1 MNHAREEFAF
11 QTFTAPPRSS
21 RTCITYPWPKTCW
34 TKSTKTSFRIKTRWP
49 KDIGKRFGGGREEIN
64 RNQHF
69 LVNENS
75 RACKLVS
82 FGPEIFAEYSR
93 GRVPSLSR
101 SRPPRVEN
109 NPSRSQGEGRI
120 ESSSTVKLNLV
131 YRGVEIFRV
140 NVEWNARQVR
150 QHLELSSFLL
160 LLFGQK
166 KSSNEKKTFLRERI
180 LIDERSNLIDC

>member
-1 MNHAREEFAF
+1 M
-11 QTFTAPPRSS
+11 
-21 RTCITYPWPKTCW
+21 
-34 TKSTKTSFRIKTRWP
+34 
-49 KDIGKRFGGGREEIN
+49 
-64 RNQHF
+64 
-69 LVNENS
+69 
-75 RACKLVS
+75 
-82 FGPEIFAEYSR
+82 
-93 GRVPSLSR
+93 
-101 SRPPRVEN
+101 EN

-160 LLFGQK
+160 LLFDQK